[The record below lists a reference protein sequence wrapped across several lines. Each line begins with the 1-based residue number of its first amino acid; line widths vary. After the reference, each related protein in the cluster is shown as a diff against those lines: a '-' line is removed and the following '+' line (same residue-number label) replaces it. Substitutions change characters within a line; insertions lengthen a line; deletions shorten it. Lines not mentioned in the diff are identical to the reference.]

1 MDSPHTPLLRRSTSV
16 FVLAGYLALAAVP
29 QIGPAILLIPI
40 LAISCWRLGEQ
51 LDAKHTAYGVLSRA
65 ITIAYFCFLPLSL
78 AKLDLLP
85 TVVMLV
91 IYIQCYTLVHV
102 KQVRN
107 YYHLFLM
114 SLFLLLAACVLTPD
128 PIIGL
133 ILLIFLVSAVWANM
147 ALRIV
152 MEELACG
159 RDTNV
164 ELVSLDYMLHHAYR
178 DQPQDKGSSMPAV
191 AATLSVAVI
200 VFTTLWFFLT
210 PRIEAGVLGRNQVE
224 SQTVG
229 LSESVDL
236 ESGGL
241 ISDDQTP
248 VMMVQFPDEPDGQI
262 HDIDWLYWRVSS
274 QNTYGDN
281 RWHNMTVRLL
291 EPGVRNFSQGQRNE
305 NGEVRRVERFM
316 RPGATVVHQ
325 VIYMDDVPR
334 KGIPVLDLVQRVR
347 VDDKAK
353 GIEVGWGRDNDFTV
367 LLRKEGS
374 RRLNYEAWSE
384 VGEPDANELR
394 KIRFDFSSVD
404 PSDLEVLTLCP
415 LSEDSINL
423 AESLMRDRETL
434 YDKVLAVQTFLSGPD
449 FLYSLDDSAT
459 TARSVIDE
467 FILTDRKGHCE
478 KFATAMAL
486 LVRSQGIPAR
496 VVLGYRGGEW
506 NESDESYTIRA
517 NMAHLWVE
525 VWFPT
530 AGWIKF
536 DPSPRSDATPG
547 SGLRRITLLAS
558 RVLLKAKMFWF
569 REVVGFDRAAQVER
583 LQNFSLGVIQGFRGK
598 TDTPGNA
605 QVTGTMGML
614 GFVTPLIV
622 LVGLIVGI
630 VLAIVRVRWV
640 PLPKNLPLNAQQL
653 QVVRLYLLLRRRLQ
667 KFGVICAGKT
677 AEELRAEL
685 HEARWGAQPE
695 ALAAI
700 KLYNQVRFGN
710 LGPADVDLAALR
722 KAVLAIRPVED

>member
-16 FVLAGYLALAAVP
+16 FVFAGYLALAAVP
-29 QIGPAILLIPI
+29 QVGPAILLIPI
-40 LAISCWRLGEQ
+40 LALSFWRTGER
-51 LDAKHTAYGVLSRA
+51 LDANHPIYGVLSRA

-78 AKLDLLP
+78 VELDLLP

-159 RDTNV
+159 KGSDV

-191 AATLSVAVI
+191 AASLSVAVI

-210 PRIEAGVLGRNQVE
+210 PRIEAGVLGRNQVDN
-224 SQTVG
+224 QTVG
-229 LSESVDL
+229 VGDTVDL

-248 VMMVQFPDEPDGQI
+248 VMLVQFPDEPDGQI
-262 HDIDWLYWRVSS
+262 QNIDWLYWRVTT

-281 RWHNMTVRLL
+281 RWDNMPVRLL
-291 EPGVRNFSQGQRNE
+291 EPGVKNLSQGQRNE
-305 NGEVRRVERFM
+305 NGEVRRLERFM
-316 RPGATVVHQ
+316 RPNATVVHQ
-325 VIYMDDVPR
+325 VVYMDDVPR
-334 KGIPVLDLVQRVR
+334 NGVPVLDLVQRVR

-353 GIEVGWGRDNDFTV
+353 GIEVVWGRDNDFTV
-367 LLRKEGS
+367 RLRKEGS

-384 VGEPDANELR
+384 VGEPDMEELR
-394 KIRFDFSSVD
+394 KIPLDFSEMD
-404 PSDLEVLTLCP
+404 PTDLEVLTLSP
-415 LSEDSINL
+415 LSEESIELARNL
-423 AESLMRDRETL
+423 MQDRPTL
-434 YDKVLAVQTFLSGPD
+434 YDKVLSIQNFLSGPD

-459 TARSVIDE
+459 QGRSVIDE
-467 FILTDRKGHCE
+467 FVLRDRKGHCE

-506 NESDESYTIRA
+506 NDSDRTYTIRA

-536 DPSPRSDATPG
+536 DPSPRSDDAPG
-547 SGLRRITLLAS
+547 SGLSRLTMLAS
-558 RVLLKAKMFWF
+558 RGLLKAKMFWF

-583 LQNFSLGVIQGFRGK
+583 LQNFSIGVIQGFRGK
-598 TDTPGNA
+598 TETADGE

-622 LVGLIVGI
+622 LTGLLVGL

-640 PLPKNLPLNAQQL
+640 PLPRNLPLNAQQL
-653 QVVRLYLLLRRRLQ
+653 RVVRLYLLLRRHLQ
-667 KFGVICAGKT
+667 RFGVVCAGKT
-677 AEELRAEL
+677 AEELCAEL
-685 HEARWGAQPE
+685 HGPRWGAPAE
-695 ALAAI
+695 ALRTI
-700 KLYNQVRFGN
+700 ELYNQVRFGN
-710 LGPADVDLAALR
+710 LTPDALDLSALR
-722 KAVLAIRPVED
+722 RSVLAIRPVED